1 MTIVIHTIQG
11 VRRVMNQMR
20 TAGKTIGYV
29 PTMGYLHEGHLALVE
44 QAKRE
49 GDIVVMSIFVNP
61 AQFGPN
67 EDFDEY
73 PRDLDRDVA
82 LAKEHKVDYIFAP
95 TVEEMYPT
103 EQTIQIIPGAIA
115 KKMCGASRPTHFDGV
130 LKVIL
135 KLFNIVQPDY
145 AYFGL
150 KDAQQVAII
159 ETFVHDFNIDVAI
172 RRVPIVREEDG
183 LAKSSR
189 NVNLTEE
196 ERQKAPKIYEILR
209 EGRARLARGTRLEE
223 VQAYIEEALVKETG
237 GVVDYVSILHYPSLT
252 EPRLGEE
259 MIIACAVQFSKTRL
273 IDNVIVGGICNVPQY
288 AE

>member
-1 MTIVIHTIQG
+1 MTVVIHTIQG

-20 TAGKTIGYV
+20 DAGKTIGYV
-29 PTMGYLHEGHLALVE
+29 PTMGYLHEGHLALVD

-49 GDIVVMSIFVNP
+49 ADVVIMSIFVNP

-115 KKMCGASRPTHFDGV
+115 QQMCGASRPTHFDGV

-150 KDAQQVAII
+150 KDAHFHL
-159 ETFVHDFNIDVAI
+159 ELSCNT
-172 RRVPIVREEDG
+172 RC
-183 LAKSSR
+183 R
-189 NVNLTEE
+189 NQT
-196 ERQKAPKIYEILR
+196 
-209 EGRARLARGTRLEE
+209 
-223 VQAYIEEALVKETG
+223 
-237 GVVDYVSILHYPSLT
+237 H
-252 EPRLGEE
+252 
-259 MIIACAVQFSKTRL
+259 
-273 IDNVIVGGICNVPQY
+273 
-288 AE
+288 